1 VSDSENACRR
11 SVRPIAIVK
20 RAPDDP
26 GATASAATE
35 LRPWL
40 LDTSAP
46 EFDALAGLL
55 PMEALPYKASTDSS

>member
-1 VSDSENACRR
+1 M
-11 SVRPIAIVK
+11 IVK

-40 LDTSAP
+40 LDTPAP